1 MAEALKLARNGLYS
15 ASPNPRV
22 GCVLVRQGQT
32 VGRGWH
38 MRTGAPHAEVNA
50 LSEAGD
56 RSAGA
61 TAYVTLEPCS
71 HRGLTPPCADALV
84 EAGVARVVAGMRDPD
99 PRVSGRG
106 LERLRSAGIAVEVG
120 LLETQCRALNR
131 GFISRHE
138 RHRPWVTVKLA
149 ASLDGRTAM
158 ASGESQWITSVS
170 ARRDVQ
176 RLRARSDAIMTGIG
190 TLLAD
195 DPSLNVRLSGK
206 ELGCSGEVRQPIRV
220 VLDSE
225 YKSPESATLFSLP
238 GEILIYGIKPQ
249 RDCGHGAT
257 RVRAARVSVPAVNGR
272 PALDAVMRDLASRGI
287 NEVLV
292 EAGATLV
299 GALIEAGLVD
309 ELVLYLAPH
318 LMGSRARGLVHLAG
332 VEQMA
337 DRIGLEWID
346 NRMVGQDLRLTAR
359 VVRASK
365 AV

>member
-1 MAEALKLARNGLYS
+1 MAEALKLARKGLYS

-22 GCVLVRQGQT
+22 GCVLVRDGQ
-32 VGRGWH
+32 VIGRGWH

-50 LSEAGD
+50 LNEAGD
-56 RSAGA
+56 RSTGA

-71 HRGLTPPCADALV
+71 HRGLTPPCADALID
-84 EAGVARVVAGMRDPD
+84 AGVARVVAGMRDPD

-106 LERLRSAGIAVEVG
+106 LARLCDAGIAVEVG

-176 RLRARSDAIMTGIG
+176 RLRARSDAVMTGIG
-190 TLLAD
+190 TVLAD
-195 DPSLNVRLSGK
+195 DPSLNVRLSGP
-206 ELGCSGEVRQPIRV
+206 ELGCSGQVRQPIRV
-220 VLDSE
+220 VLDS
-225 YKSPESATLFSLP
+225 KFKAPASAALFSVP
-238 GEILIYGIKPQ
+238 GDILIYGVKPE
-249 RDCGHGAT
+249 RERVCGAVRGGAMQ
-257 RVRAARVSVPAVNGR
+257 VSVPAAGGR
-272 PALDAVMRDLASRGI
+272 PALDAVLCDLATRGI

-309 ELVLYLAPH
+309 ELILYLAPH
-318 LMGSRARGLVHLAG
+318 LMGSEARGMVRLAG
-332 VEQMA
+332 LEHMA
-337 DRIGLEWID
+337 DRIGLEWVD
-346 NRMVGQDLRLTAR
+346 HRMVGQDLRLTAR
-359 VVRASK
+359 VVKAPK